1 LRLILEHH
9 WLTFIIV
16 GSIGIGFLWVGLRDS
31 LLMRVKIGVATIAL
45 AILLFVVGLFVITP
59 TEHAKKMVRGFV
71 NAVVDE
77 QINESLSF
85 LSKDVVFIDDW
96 KGESL
101 SGHGGARKSLEDL
114 YSKHKL
120 TFNTFLKAD
129 FRERENDVLVEI
141 SLFTRVS
148 GIGSVPSR
156 WRILVIKQVGGEWA
170 ISSLDAIE
178 IAGRSYR

>member
-1 LRLILEHH
+1 MRLILEHH

-16 GSIGIGFLWVGLRDS
+16 GSIGVAFLWVGLRDS
-31 LLMRVKIGVATIAL
+31 LLTRVKIGIATIIL
-45 AILLFVVGLFVITP
+45 AVLLFIVGLFVVTP
-59 TEHAKKMVRGFV
+59 TEHSKKIVSGFV

-77 QINESLSF
+77 QIGKALSF

-96 KGESL
+96 RGESL
-101 SGHGGARKSLEDL
+101 SGIDGARKSLDAL

-120 TFNTFLKAD
+120 TFNTFLKVD
-129 FRERENDVLVEI
+129 FYERENDVLVEM

-148 GIGSVPSR
+148 GIGSVPSK
-156 WRILVIKQVGGEWA
+156 WRILVVEQDGGKWA
-170 ISSLDAIE
+170 IQSIDAIE